1 MTKWH
6 GNGNFVHEM
15 IKELASI
22 DKLDLLAKKIVEG
35 YLIGLHRSP
44 FHGFSAEFREHKQ
57 YNLGDNLKNIDYKVY
72 ARTDKLFIKKY
83 DEETNLR
90 CQLVLDV
97 SNSMYFPK
105 GLAKN
110 KLEFSSIAIAS
121 LMHLLKKQRD
131 AFGLTLFSDKIIQ
144 NIEPKQTEKNKQLIY
159 SALECF
165 LKQEPIHSRSDI
177 IECIHSLAY
186 TLKRRSLVIVFTDL
200 LDTEVDENFDLK
212 FMKALQ
218 HLSFQKH
225 DLIIFYVNQKRT
237 EIDLDYGIQP
247 TEFIDLE
254 HGEKIKL
261 IPAEVQAQYQ
271 KSIHRK
277 IATIK
282 TKCIQYGVDFVEADI
297 DKEYHQVLST
307 FLRKRSKLV
316 N

>member
-1 MTKWH
+1 MTKWV
-6 GNGNFVHEM
+6 GNINFVVKM

-57 YNLGDNLKNIDYKVY
+57 YNLGDNLKSIDYKVY

-105 GLAKN
+105 GQSRN
-110 KLEFSSIAIAS
+110 KLEFSSISIAS

-159 SALECF
+159 SALERF
-165 LKQEPIHSRSDI
+165 LKQESNPSGSDI

-186 TLKRRSLVIVFTDL
+186 TLKRRSLVVLFTDL
-200 LDTEVDENFDLK
+200 LDTVVDEDFDIK

-225 DLIIFYVNQKRT
+225 DLILFYVNQKRT

-254 HGEKIKL
+254 HGDKIKL
-261 IPAEVQAQYQ
+261 IPAEVQSLYQ
-271 KSIHRK
+271 DAVQRK
-277 IATIK
+277 IDTIK

-297 DKEYHQVLST
+297 DVDYHQILST
-307 FLRKRSKLV
+307 FLRKRSKML

>member
-1 MTKWH
+1 
-6 GNGNFVHEM
+6 M
-15 IKELASI
+15 IKELSSI
-22 DKLDLLAKKIVEG
+22 DKLDLFAKKIVEG

-57 YNLGDNLKNIDYKVY
+57 YNIGDNLKSIDYKVY

-105 GLAKN
+105 NQSKN
-110 KLEFSSIAIAS
+110 KLDFGAIAIAS
-121 LMHLLKKQRD
+121 LIHLLKKQRD
-131 AFGLTLFSDKIIQ
+131 AFGLTLFADKVIQ

-159 SALECF
+159 SALNGY
-165 LKQEPIHSRSDI
+165 LNQESNPSTSDI

-186 TLKRRSLVIVFTDL
+186 SLKRRSLVVIFTDL
-200 LDTEVDENFDLK
+200 LHTEVDGEFDTK
-212 FMKALQ
+212 FLKALQ

-225 DLIIFYVNQKRT
+225 DLILFYVHQKKT

-254 HGEKIKL
+254 VNERIKV
-261 IPAEVQAQYQ
+261 IPSEVQTKYHEAVDL
-271 KSIHRK
+271 K
-277 IATIK
+277 INTLK
-282 TKCIQYGVDFVEADI
+282 TKCIQYGVDFIEADI
-297 DKEYHQVLST
+297 DKDYNTILSS
-307 FLRKRSKLV
+307 FLRKRSKMLK
-316 N
+316 

>member
-1 MTKWH
+1 
-6 GNGNFVHEM
+6 
-15 IKELASI
+15 
-22 DKLDLLAKKIVEG
+22 
-35 YLIGLHRSP
+35 
-44 FHGFSAEFREHKQ
+44 
-57 YNLGDNLKNIDYKVY
+57 
-72 ARTDKLFIKKY
+72 
-83 DEETNLR
+83 
-90 CQLVLDV
+90 
-97 SNSMYFPK
+97 MYFPK

-110 KLEFSSIAIAS
+110 KLKFSTIAIAS
-121 LMHLLKKQRD
+121 LMHILKKQRD

-159 SALECF
+159 SALERF
-165 LKQEPIHSRSDI
+165 LKQETNPSRSDI
-177 IECIHSLAY
+177 IECIHSLAF
-186 TLKRRSLVIVFTDL
+186 TLKRRSLVVVFTDL

-218 HLSFQKH
+218 HLSFHKH

-247 TEFIDLE
+247 VEFIDLE
-254 HGEKIKL
+254 DGEKIKL

-277 IATIK
+277 IDTIK
-282 TKCIQYGVDFVEADI
+282 TKCILYGVDFIDADI
-297 DKEYHQVLST
+297 DKDYHQVLST

>member
-1 MTKWH
+1 
-6 GNGNFVHEM
+6 
-15 IKELASI
+15 
-22 DKLDLLAKKIVEG
+22 
-35 YLIGLHRSP
+35 
-44 FHGFSAEFREHKQ
+44 
-57 YNLGDNLKNIDYKVY
+57 
-72 ARTDKLFIKKY
+72 
-83 DEETNLR
+83 
-90 CQLVLDV
+90 
-97 SNSMYFPK
+97 
-105 GLAKN
+105 
-110 KLEFSSIAIAS
+110 
-121 LMHLLKKQRD
+121 
-131 AFGLTLFSDKIIQ
+131 
-144 NIEPKQTEKNKQLIY
+144 
-159 SALECF
+159 
-165 LKQEPIHSRSDI
+165 
-177 IECIHSLAY
+177 
-186 TLKRRSLVIVFTDL
+186 VFTDL

>member
-6 GNGNFVHEM
+6 GNSNFASQM
-15 IKELASI
+15 IKELVSI

-57 YNLGDNLKNIDYKVY
+57 YNIGDNLKNIDYKVY
-72 ARTDKLFIKKY
+72 ARTDKLFVKKY

-110 KLEFSSIAIAS
+110 KLEFSTIAIAS
-121 LMHLLKKQRD
+121 LMHILKKQRD

-159 SALECF
+159 SALERF
-165 LKQEPIHSRSDI
+165 LKQETNPSRSDI
-177 IECIHSLAY
+177 IECIHSLAF
-186 TLKRRSLVIVFTDL
+186 TLKRRSLVVVFTDL

-218 HLSFQKH
+218 HLSFHKH
-225 DLIIFYVNQKRT
+225 DLILCKSEAHRDRLRLWYSACRVYRFGRWRKNKINPCRGSSSIS
-237 EIDLDYGIQP
+237 EID
-247 TEFIDLE
+247 
-254 HGEKIKL
+254 
-261 IPAEVQAQYQ
+261 
-271 KSIHRK
+271 S
-277 IATIK
+277 
-282 TKCIQYGVDFVEADI
+282 
-297 DKEYHQVLST
+297 
-307 FLRKRSKLV
+307 SKDRY
-316 N
+316 NKN